1 MPDSRRALLLGLS
14 AVLLWST
21 VATAFKLALRQ
32 LDVFQLLFYASLSS
46 AAVLTLVLA
55 LRGQLGQLPIYLR
68 DAPRYFVLMA
78 LLNPCV
84 YYLVLLS
91 AYDRLPAQQ
100 AQAINYT
107 WAIMLSLLAIPLLRQ
122 PLKGRDLVAATGG
135 YLGVLVIATR
145 GDLTSLAFDSAVG
158 VALALLSTVLWALYW
173 IASAKNQRDA
183 TVSMALMFLLSIPVT
198 AALCLW
204 FSTPVAPGWQGV
216 MAAVYVGLF
225 EMGVTFMLWAAALR
239 AATRVAL
246 VGNLIF
252 LSPFL
257 SLVFIHVILGEHVHP
272 ATLLGLAL
280 IVPAA
285 LYQQMER
292 PATV

>member
-1 MPDSRRALLLGLS
+1 MYGNRRALLLGLS

-32 LDVFQLLFYASLSS
+32 LDVFQLLFYASTSS
-46 AAVLTLVLA
+46 ALVLLIA
-55 LRGQLGQLPIYLR
+55 LAIRGELGQLWRYLR
-68 DAPRYFVLMA
+68 EAPAYFIGMA
-78 LLNPCV
+78 LLNPCA

-107 WAIMLSLLAIPLLRQ
+107 WAITLSLLAVPLLKQ
-122 PLKGRDLVAATGG
+122 PLKGRDLMAAAGG
-135 YLGVLVIATR
+135 YLGVLVIATQ
-145 GDLTSLAFDSAVG
+145 GDFSGLAFDNAGG
-158 VALALLSTVLWALYW
+158 VILALLSTVLWALYW
-173 IASAKNQRDA
+173 IVSAQNRRSATAS
-183 TVSMALMFLLSIPVT
+183 MCLMFLLSVPVT
-198 AALCLW
+198 AALCHW
-204 FSTPVAPGWQGV
+204 FSALTVPDWQGLA
-216 MAAVYVGLF
+216 AAVYVGMF

-257 SLVFIHVILGEHVHP
+257 SLVFIQMILGEQVHP
-272 ATLLGLAL
+272 STLLGLAL

-285 LYQQMER
+285 LYQQMDR
-292 PATV
+292 SKPT